1 MYFVNI
7 RVTHKTGPQEIII
20 FMNLRESEKRDFC
33 ENLKSQSSINEV
45 VLLQTCNRFE
55 IYFSG
60 SGVQQGIAQAQKV
73 MLERFGEKI
82 RKHMIVDRYTDALKH
97 LFDTVSSLNSLI
109 IGENQI
115 LAQVKEAY
123 EFAAHY
129 QFTNMV
135 LNLVFQKA
143 LFIGKKVRCETEISK
158 GKVSISSAAVD
169 LANQY
174 KPLKNKKIILIGTGK
189 MASLLAQYLNKFRP
203 LELII
208 IGRTPSR
215 IRKFCETY
223 SCTSIPF
230 CNISKELRTTDVLFS
245 ATSCPSVL
253 ITKEMI
259 QKLMKERKQS
269 IILIDIAVPSDIDP
283 AVKDISLVNHFS
295 ITDLRDLS
303 YQNMVL
309 RKEEIVKVRAIL
321 KNELVEFNRKLQ
333 DIHKH
338 QLVSQLMKYTE
349 TIRQEETSK
358 AIKIMDNSKKTH
370 HEIMEA
376 FSKSLV
382 EKIMHNFITR
392 VNSAE
397 DYSSMFNNLVDLF
410 VGNNYVSKDSY
421 ETIEK

>member
-1 MYFVNI
+1 
-7 RVTHKTGPQEIII
+7 
-20 FMNLRESEKRDFC
+20 MNLHESEKRDFC
-33 ENLKSQSSINEV
+33 ESLKSQSSIDEV
-45 VLLQTCNRFE
+45 LLLQTCNRFE
-55 IYFSG
+55 IYFAG

-97 LFDTVSSLNSLI
+97 LFGTVSSLNSLI

-129 QFTNMV
+129 QFTNIV

-143 LFIGKKVRCETEISK
+143 LSIGKKVRRETEISK

-174 KPLKNKKIILIGTGK
+174 SPLKNKKIILIGTGK

-203 LELII
+203 LKLVV

-215 IRKFCETY
+215 ILKFCETY

-309 RKEEIVKVRAIL
+309 RQEEMVKVRAIL
-321 KNELVEFNRKLQ
+321 QNELVEFNRKLQ

-338 QLVSQLMKYTE
+338 QLLSHLMKYTE
-349 TIRQEETSK
+349 TIRKEETSK
-358 AIKIMDNSKKTH
+358 AIKIMGNSKKTH

-397 DYSSMFNNLVDLF
+397 DYSSMFNNFVDLF

>member
-7 RVTHKTGPQEIII
+7 RVTHKIGPQEIIN
-20 FMNLRESEKRDFC
+20 FMNIRESEKRDFC
-33 ENLKSQSSINEV
+33 ESLKSQSSIDEV
-45 VLLQTCNRFE
+45 VVLQTCNRFE

-60 SGVQQGIAQAQKV
+60 NDVQKGIAQAQKV

-203 LELII
+203 LKLVV

-215 IRKFCETY
+215 ILKFCETY

-321 KNELVEFNRKLQ
+321 QNELVEFNRKLQ

-338 QLVSQLMKYTE
+338 QLLSHLMNYTE

-358 AIKIMDNSKKTH
+358 AIKIMDNSKKIH
-370 HEIMEA
+370 HEIMET

-382 EKIMHNFITR
+382 EKIMHNFIIR

-397 DYSSMFNNLVDLF
+397 DYSSMFNNFVDLF